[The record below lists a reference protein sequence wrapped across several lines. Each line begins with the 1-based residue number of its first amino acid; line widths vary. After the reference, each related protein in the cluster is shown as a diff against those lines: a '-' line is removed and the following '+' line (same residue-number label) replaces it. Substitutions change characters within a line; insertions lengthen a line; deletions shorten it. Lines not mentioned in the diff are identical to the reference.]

1 MQYEILKLRNIIDES
16 ISQLEYLNS
25 LRDKL
30 NSNYNKPCLFL
41 DIDGT
46 LSDFQLDPTN
56 SYIPT
61 KTLNILRQIIS
72 KKIPVIAVTGRDI
85 DSARKLFESLD
96 LPIAALHGLEIYL
109 GNEKKLH
116 KPKSFLE
123 ISNIYKSRIS
133 R

>member
-1 MQYEILKLRNIIDES
+1 MQYEILKLRNIIDKS

-72 KKIPVIAVTGRDI
+72 NKIPVIAVTGR
-85 DSARKLFESLD
+85 E
-96 LPIAALHGLEIYL
+96 H
-109 GNEKKLH
+109 
-116 KPKSFLE
+116 
-123 ISNIYKSRIS
+123 
-133 R
+133 

>member
-1 MQYEILKLRNIIDES
+1 MRDIIDKS

-25 LRDKL
+25 LLRDKL
-30 NSNYNKPCLFL
+30 SSNYNKPCLFL

-46 LSDFQLDPTN
+46 LSDFQLNPID

-85 DSARKLFESLD
+85 DSARKLFESID
-96 LPIAALHGLEIYL
+96 LPIAALHGLEIYI
-109 GNEKKLH
+109 GNEKNYIH
-116 KPKSFLE
+116 QRVS
-123 ISNIYKSRIS
+123 
-133 R
+133 

>member
-1 MQYEILKLRNIIDES
+1 
-16 ISQLEYLNS
+16 EYLNS

-30 NSNYNKPCLFL
+30 SSNYNKPCLFL

-46 LSDFQLDPTN
+46 LSDFQLNPID

-85 DSARKLFESLD
+85 DSARKLFESID
-96 LPIAALHGLEIYL
+96 L
-109 GNEKKLH
+109 
-116 KPKSFLE
+116 
-123 ISNIYKSRIS
+123 
-133 R
+133 